1 MEYFDPE
8 LQNLMRENLK
18 VANENNELLHKIWRD
33 VQYKRFL
40 KFFYWGIIIA
50 ITFGAYYYI
59 QPIIDSISE
68 NYGSLRGG
76 LDVGIKNFQK
86 INDLIPKI

>member
-8 LQNLMRENLK
+8 LQNLMRENLRVSK
-18 VANENNELLHKIWRD
+18 ENNELLHKIWRD
-33 VQYKRFL
+33 VQYKRLF
-40 KFFYWGIIIA
+40 KFVYWGIIIA
-50 ITFGAYYYI
+50 ITLGAYYYI
-59 QPIIDSISE
+59 QPILETISG

-76 LDVGIKNFQK
+76 IDAGIQNFQK